1 MEIKVGKKVYKSGKH
16 NMRLLYDLTRL
27 RKEIDERFRISS
39 SGDDEAIQNLI
50 ESVDMLADMDRCV
63 DLVCRFFG
71 NQFTVQEF
79 MDGYKAD
86 SVNDFNLLIE
96 MMTLEAVSGVTNILG
111 EEKK

>member
-27 RKEIDERFRISS
+27 RKEIDDRYRITA
-39 SGDDEAIQNLI
+39 GDDTEAIQKLV
-50 ESVDMLADMDRCV
+50 ESVDLLGDVDRCV

-79 MDGYKAD
+79 MDGYKVK
-86 SVNDFNLLIE
+86 SVNDFNALVEL
-96 MMTLEAVSGVTNILG
+96 MTLEAISGVTNILG

>member
-1 MEIKVGKKVYKSGKH
+1 MELKVGKKVYKSGKH

-27 RKEIDERFRISS
+27 RKEIDDRYRISS
-39 SGDDEAIQNLI
+39 GGDDEAIQNLI
-50 ESVDMLADMDRCV
+50 ESVDILEDIDRCV

-86 SVNDFNLLIE
+86 SVNDFNLLVE